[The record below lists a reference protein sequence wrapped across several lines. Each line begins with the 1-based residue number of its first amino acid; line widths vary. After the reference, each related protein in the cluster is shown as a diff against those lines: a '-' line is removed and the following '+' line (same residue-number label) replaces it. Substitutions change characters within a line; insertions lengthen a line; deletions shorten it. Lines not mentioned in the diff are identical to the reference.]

1 MARQIRPG
9 QLQENVLYNISAS
22 FAISASH
29 EITHEVSSSYAESA
43 SFAITASHAL
53 NSGQSITPG
62 TVSGSAQITAL
73 GFVTSSA
80 TSSFVV
86 NSQTSSFVTN
96 SATASFVNNSATSS
110 FVLNS
115 QTASFAITASDVIF
129 ANITASSNI
138 SSSGTIIGETGSY
151 GRVDV
156 DGDVYVSRYVRHTGD
171 ADTHIEFLDNKLQL
185 HAGNLPFITLD
196 KDASTPYPLTINNG
210 GNRINFRIQDKDSN
224 LLLKTNSEEHWTG
237 LYFAGNRKLT
247 TKTDGIDITGSLTLS
262 ESGHI
267 TASGNISSSGTIVA
281 SNLSGTNTGDQDLS
295 SFITNSQTAS
305 MSVESASFAVTAS
318 HLLNNPPPFPFT
330 GDAVITGSL
339 VVSGSSTGIQLE
351 SPASSPGDNSIVR
364 LGSKGTTT
372 SNGLEIRTNSGYLQI
387 GPQNSS
393 YSHFY
398 TDRGRFYFNASTYFA
413 GNLYSVGQDFVIGR
427 NNGTSDTIRLG
438 DNSIEFDLN
447 STNMLFISS
456 SHLISGS
463 ATSTASFGTY
473 LGDGS
478 QLTGIDP
485 FPFNGDAVITGSLVV
500 SGSGNQGGLR
510 TNTRNIILGQGAG
523 NNQDAINGPHNVM
536 IGFQAGYTNTTGDSN
551 VCIGQNAGYALGTN
565 ASDDNIFIGK
575 LAGAGGTS
583 PAARMSDANYNIGL
597 GYESMLYLTSGDSNI
612 GFGFRTMRNISS
624 GKYNLAFGDAALY
637 NTDTGQNNIGIGYY
651 AGLNQTSGNGNITI
665 GSGSLGIAGESN
677 QLRIGHADNVII
689 SASLDTGDIITPAS
703 ITNQGTTRTLFT
715 TASIVYSGSN
725 VTQVTQSFGSTE
737 QITNILYSGS
747 FEDGNPLSI
756 AVTGSDGINKL
767 YTLTYSASLVTQIIQ
782 S

>member
-29 EITHEVSSSYAESA
+29 EITHELSSSYAE
-43 SFAITASHAL
+43 
-53 NSGQSITPG
+53 
-62 TVSGSAQITAL
+62 
-73 GFVTSSA
+73 
-80 TSSFVV
+80 
-86 NSQTSSFVTN
+86 
-96 SATASFVNNSATSS
+96 
-110 FVLNS
+110 
-115 QTASFAITASDVIF
+115 TASFAVTASHLLNNPPPFPFTGDAQITGSLVVSGTVEFRGEEGTSTNVVIGPVLGATSANTVVIGNGAGIAFGGQRNVAIGDSAIIANNTSFGIALGHSANVTGTNGIALGYSTVAQNGIALGRDAEAIGVGAIAIGRSITATADQLRIGDENVVIS
-129 ANITASSNI
+129 ASLDTGDIIISGSLSSSKSNSTASF
-138 SSSGTIIGETGSY
+138 GTIIGETGSY

-156 DGDVYVSRYVRHTGD
+156 DGDVYVSRYIRHTED
-171 ADTHIEFLDNKLQL
+171 KDTHIEFLDNKLQL

-224 LLLKTNSEEHWTG
+224 LLFKTNSEEFWAG
-237 LYFAGNRKLT
+237 LYFAGNRKLV

-262 ESGHI
+262 GSGHI

-318 HLLNNPPPFPFT
+318 HLLNNPPAFPFT
-330 GDAVITGSL
+330 
-339 VVSGSSTGIQLE
+339 
-351 SPASSPGDNSIVR
+351 
-364 LGSKGTTT
+364 
-372 SNGLEIRTNSGYLQI
+372 
-387 GPQNSS
+387 
-393 YSHFY
+393 
-398 TDRGRFYFNASTYFA
+398 
-413 GNLYSVGQDFVIGR
+413 
-427 NNGTSDTIRLG
+427 
-438 DNSIEFDLN
+438 
-447 STNMLFISS
+447 
-456 SHLISGS
+456 
-463 ATSTASFGTY
+463 
-473 LGDGS
+473 
-478 QLTGIDP
+478 
-485 FPFNGDAVITGSLVV
+485 GDAVITGSLVV

-510 TNTRNIILGQGAG
+510 TSTRNIILGQGAG

-597 GYESMLYLTSGDSNI
+597 GYENMLFLTSGDSNI

-624 GKYNLAFGDAALY
+624 GKYNLAFGDIALY

-651 AGLNQTSGNGNITI
+651 AGFNQTSGNGNITI

-677 QLRIGHADNVII
+677 QLRIGNGNTLTTI
-689 SASLDTGDIITPAS
+689 SASLETGDLITPAS
-703 ITNQGTTRTLFT
+703 ITNQGTTRPLFT

-747 FEDGNPLSI
+747 FADGNPLSI